1 MSDKELM
8 QEALKWQEHIKVLA
22 NEYAENELYQKRSKV
37 LDWLIEQAEKAEKYR
52 EALEEI
58 KSHQVVGVANWGIE
72 YAKLQKIAH
81 EALEG
86 EQ

>member
-1 MSDKELM
+1 MSDKERLE
-8 QEALKWQEHIKVLA
+8 QIKNKKFFDVGNGDLLNLKDV
-22 NEYAENELYQKRSKV
+22 N
-37 LDWLIEQAEKAEKYR
+37 WLIEQAEKAEKYR
-52 EALEEI
+52 EVLEEI

-86 EQ
+86 ENNDC

>member
-1 MSDKELM
+1 MSKEM
-8 QEALKWQEHIKVLA
+8 KIQEDITRNQHRLTNHLVEQ
-22 NEYAENELYQKRSKV
+22 NKR
-37 LDWLIEQAEKAEKYR
+37 YR

-86 EQ
+86 E